1 MDNILLLDIST
12 IRSIPKNSVYDI
24 ATLDLIYLKPGD
36 SIKDAAC
43 LLSSNHIDGAPVITE
58 GVAIGMVSL
67 VDIVKALAEGKENED
82 VRDIMSKRL
91 FFIDKDTKIATAV
104 YKMYKFG
111 ISRLIVV
118 DDDYTPIGVVTRTD
132 LIETIT
138 NLNNFPLLNDNDLE
152 DEI

>member
-1 MDNILLLDIST
+1 
-12 IRSIPKNSVYDI
+12 
-24 ATLDLIYLKPGD
+24 
-36 SIKDAAC
+36 
-43 LLSSNHIDGAPVITE
+43 
-58 GVAIGMVSL
+58 
-67 VDIVKALAEGKENED
+67 
-82 VRDIMSKRL
+82 MSKRL
-91 FFIDKDTKIATAV
+91 FFIDKDTKRASAV

-132 LIETIT
+132 LIEKIT